1 MSPAAAHALLHML
14 GLDADHRKP
23 WRNHFVTGPDEG
35 DDIRELVTL
44 GYVVDVRRPGFLD
57 ARDRVFVATDAGKAA
72 ASEENQRAN
81 PPPKTNRRRYLH
93 WLRISDADPD
103 LTFGEYLRRR
113 LYNDPAWGS
122 P

>member
-1 MSPAAAHALLHML
+1 ML

-81 PPPKTNRRRYLH
+81 PPPTTNRRRYLH

-113 LYNDPAWGS
+113 LYNDPAWWS